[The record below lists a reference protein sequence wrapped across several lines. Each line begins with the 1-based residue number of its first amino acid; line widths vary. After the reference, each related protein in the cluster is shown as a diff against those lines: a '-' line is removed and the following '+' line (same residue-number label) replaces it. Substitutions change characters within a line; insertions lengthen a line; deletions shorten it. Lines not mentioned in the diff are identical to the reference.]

1 MKAINISKKI
11 IIFAI
16 AIISFVLF
24 GYYIYKS
31 MGLKSKAS
39 GSGQIRISFSQS
51 TPNPIPKDQPFT
63 IGITL
68 LANDNNKISA
78 MDLTIDNQEDA
89 LDYIMPDATYPLENQ
104 ATKAFDETV
113 KLGADARPDGT
124 KELKRLVM
132 VAKRPLSELKSGTT
146 LQLRFKA
153 RPSVAPN
160 LGTTFVKI
168 NTTSSTIVGP
178 NINNNLFTLSPANV
192 TIALS
197 FSTACGNTNC
207 VVNQAC
213 YQNLCRTQ
221 CGSNY
226 GCVGDYHCESGVCVP
241 GLAPTGTGGNPS
253 SPGAPTATPYPTAG
267 PNAGDL
273 IFKVKIPDLSSG
285 VNVLPNVR
293 LQLRDGGN
301 PVEDKNI
308 LLQRVQGTD
317 FFMTTTPTSF
327 NVTGRK
333 EYTLLVKQLKTVR
346 RSFTV
351 TLERGK
357 TMDCTV
363 DASCGSL
370 GHSELAPLWA
380 GDSDG
385 FNDGS
390 AGTTRSDSYNRI
402 DAADLQKMVVGY
414 KVTPMPAEPNADFNL
429 DGKIDI
435 FDLGILGKNFGKQGE

>member
-39 GSGQIRISFSQS
+39 GSGEITISLSQS
-51 TPNPIPKDQPFT
+51 IPNPIPKDQIFT
-63 IGITL
+63 VGVTL
-68 LANDNNKISA
+68 SANNSNKISA
-78 MDLTIDNQEDA
+78 AYLGFNNDDDA
-89 LDYIMPDATYPLENQ
+89 LDYIIPDPTNPIESQ
-104 ATKAFDETV
+104 DIKAFDETV
-113 KLGADARPDGT
+113 ALAAFSRDDGSKKLRHMT
-124 KELKRLVM
+124 L
-132 VAKRPLSELKSGTT
+132 VAKRPLDQLKSSATIR
-146 LQLRFKA
+146 LRFRA
-153 RPSVAPN
+153 RQSIAAT
-160 LGTTFVKI
+160 LGTTFLKI
-168 NTTSSTIVGP
+168 DTVNSQIVGP
-178 NINNNLFTLSPANV
+178 NINNNIYAIRPNNV
-192 TIALS
+192 TLALA

-207 VVNQAC
+207 VANQAC
-213 YQNLCRTQ
+213 YQNICRTQ

-241 GLAPTGTGGNPS
+241 GLAPPGGSAS
-253 SPGAPTATPYPTAG
+253 SSVGAPTATPYPTAG

-273 IFKVKIPDLSSG
+273 IFKVKIPDLSPG

-346 RSFTV
+346 RSFSV

-357 TMDCTV
+357 TTDCTV
-363 DASCGSL
+363 NADCGSL

-414 KVTPMPAEPNADFNL
+414 KVSPVPAEPNADFNL

-435 FDLGILGKNFGKQGE
+435 FDLGILGKNFGKIGE